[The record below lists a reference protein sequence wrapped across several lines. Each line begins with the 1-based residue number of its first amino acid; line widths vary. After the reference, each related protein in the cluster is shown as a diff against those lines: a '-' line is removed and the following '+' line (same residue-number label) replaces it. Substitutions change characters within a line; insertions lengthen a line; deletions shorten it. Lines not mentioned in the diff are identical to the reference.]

1 MLLVVTSTHRKHTML
16 KQAHQKY
23 RAAVPVGL
31 LNLTWPDAVLTL
43 APIWLSESTNPTDA
57 EQS

>member
-16 KQAHQKY
+16 KKVQKY
-23 RAAVPVGL
+23 RAAAPVGL
-31 LNLTWPDAVLTL
+31 HDRTWPDAMLTHV
-43 APIWLSESTNPTDA
+43 PIWLSESTNPTDA